1 MSDNEKKP
9 LIFPL
14 VREKWK
20 SLSPAERLEH
30 AKQLHKQMVEALLA
44 EQDSTEQI
52 EE

>member
-1 MSDNEKKP
+1 MSHSENKP

-14 VREKWK
+14 DGEKWK

-44 EQDSTEQI
+44 EQESAEQI